1 MEVIEAFLNNFVVKK
16 DTDGKPI
23 THTGMPPYPGK
34 WSIPEKKLNKF
45 YKLISECYAKGAL
58 QIPIVEKMGQYFP
71 FVIDI
76 DLKYKKQITERQYNS
91 DNIEALLEYLWS
103 KLDGCIENAKDKNT
117 VFLME
122 KVKPY
127 PCKKGEFK
135 MKDGIHLG
143 FPDIIIEKSV
153 YKQLISVIQEEDK
166 IKSIFSEGCEVSPDN
181 DTKAI
186 LDSSF
191 SSWQLY
197 GCGKQ
202 GESPY
207 IVTKVYKIADD
218 GYPEELEPDLFNE
231 YYTNAKTIL
240 NQMTMCHIK
249 KDNVSYKDDFMKTLK
264 VKQSSSSSSS
274 SSVSSMI
281 KNDEEDIYGMNY
293 YVDNNNIINPFKL
306 VEEEELKLV
315 KGLVKCLSVE
325 RASDYG
331 SWLRV
336 GAGLH
341 NINRDALLETWQ
353 EFSMKYQSYADGTS
367 KRDCKYKW
375 KSFDNYEGAK
385 RGIASL
391 KREAEL
397 DNQKMYEKVMNESLF
412 TFVDKSVRGG
422 PNADYLVAK
431 VVYERY
437 KDEFI
442 SVNVKDEWFHFN
454 GQRWERTLE
463 GTNLKK
469 KIHNDIYKVYYEYQE
484 HYMKKKDEEI
494 KKLQEEGMDTEEV
507 TMGKSGYGKLLQNIM
522 NIQAKL
528 LQGQYVNGV
537 MKNLRDMF
545 YKKEIMEKFDTD
557 TSLLGFDNGV
567 YDLKNNEFREGRPED
582 YITMS
587 TRVSMPVKAEQMP
600 ISLDNML
607 ESFHNIDVNAFPEM
621 RNYKRFYDDMNDFI
635 DKIVPIPAVK
645 NYTLRFISK
654 CLSGENRDEG
664 FYIWTGTGGNGKS
677 KLIDLMSMCMGD
689 YACNLPIALLTQK
702 RKASGSASPEMA
714 VTKGKRLAVMQEPD
728 VNETLNVGQ
737 MKEITGNDKI
747 SARGLYKEPFEF
759 TPQFKLICMCNDL
772 PHIPSNDDGTWR
784 RLEVVDFVARFV
796 DYQNEVDEGKHRYLK
811 DKGIKNKIPMWVI
824 PFLAIILPHWREY
837 EQRGIDI
844 PDEVKAKTREYR
856 GNNDMVGQW
865 IEQNCVEA
873 DNILATDGI
882 MELAPTD
889 FETLYDNFVEW
900 CQEEEITNRP
910 DRKGVKASLKKWQE
924 KSRHGLSYASKK
936 SEAEG
941 MPNGYE
947 KAMKFNLK
955 IV

>member
-1 MEVIEAFLNNFVVKK
+1 MEVVIAFLNNFIVKK

-45 YKLISECYAKGAL
+45 YKLISECYAKGVL

-76 DLKYKKQITERQYNS
+76 DLKYKKEITERQYNS

-103 KLDGCIENAKDKNT
+103 KIDGCIENAKDKNT

-135 MKDGIHLG
+135 MKDGLHLG

-166 IKSIFSEGCEVSPDN
+166 IKSIFSEGCEVPPDN

-218 GYPEELEPDLFNE
+218 GYPEELEQDLFNE

-240 NQMTMCHIK
+240 NQMTMCYIK
-249 KDNVSYKDDFMKTLK
+249 KDNVSYNDEFLKSFK
-264 VKQSSSSSSS
+264 VKQSSSS

-367 KRDCKYKW
+367 KRCGTLDYRW

-397 DNQKMYEKVMNESLF
+397 DNPNMYKKVMNESLK
-412 TFVDKSVRGG
+412 THVEKSVRSGSD
-422 PNADYLVAK
+422 ADYLVAK

-463 GTNLKK
+463 GTILKN
-469 KIHNDIYKVYYEYQE
+469 KIHNEIYNLYYEYQSYY
-484 HYMKKKDEEI
+484 HDKKQEEI
-494 KKLQEEGMDTEEV
+494 QKLQINGEDPSEV
-507 TMGKSGYGKLLQNIM
+507 MEGKSGYGKLLKNIM
-522 NIQAKL
+522 NIQMKL
-528 LQGQYVNGV
+528 LQGSYVNGV

-587 TRVSMPVKAEQMP
+587 TRVSMPVKPEQMP
-600 ISLDNML
+600 LALDDML
-607 ESFHNIDVNAFPEM
+607 ESFNNIDVNAFPEM

-645 NYTLRFISK
+645 NYTLRFLSK

-677 KLIDLMSMCMGD
+677 KLIDLTSMCMGE

-702 RKASGSASPEMA
+702 RKASGAASPEMA
-714 VTKGKRLAVMQEPD
+714 VTRGKRLAVMQEPD

-747 SARGLYKEPFEF
+747 TARGLYKEPFEF
-759 TPQFKLICMCNDL
+759 TPQFKLVCMCNDL

-784 RLEVVDFVARFV
+784 RLEVVDFIARFV
-796 DYQNEVDEGKHRYLK
+796 DYDHEVDVDKHRYLK
-811 DKGIKNKIPMWVI
+811 DKSIKNKIPMWVI
-824 PFLAIILPHWREY
+824 PFFAIILPHWREY
-837 EQRGIDI
+837 DKHGIDI
-844 PDEVKAKTREYR
+844 PNEVKAKTNAYR
-856 GNNDMVGQW
+856 NNNDLVGQW
-865 IEQNCVEA
+865 IDQNCIEEE
-873 DNILATDGI
+873 NILATDGI

-889 FETLYDNFVEW
+889 FDTLYDNFVEW
-900 CQEEEITNRP
+900 CQEEEVNNRP
-910 DRKGVKASLKKWQE
+910 DKKSVKTALKKWQE
-924 KSRHGLSYASKK
+924 KSRFGLSFGSKK

-947 KAMKFNLK
+947 KAMRFNLK

>member
-1 MEVIEAFLNNFVVKK
+1 M
-16 DTDGKPI
+16 TD
-23 THTGMPPYPGK
+23 
-34 WSIPEKKLNKF
+34 
-45 YKLISECYAKGAL
+45 AA
-58 QIPIVEKMGQYFP
+58 
-71 FVIDI
+71 
-76 DLKYKKQITERQYNS
+76 
-91 DNIEALLEYLWS
+91 A
-103 KLDGCIENAKDKNT
+103 A
-117 VFLME
+117 
-122 KVKPY
+122 
-127 PCKKGEFK
+127 
-135 MKDGIHLG
+135 
-143 FPDIIIEKSV
+143 
-153 YKQLISVIQEEDK
+153 
-166 IKSIFSEGCEVSPDN
+166 SPD
-181 DTKAI
+181 
-186 LDSSF
+186 
-191 SSWQLY
+191 
-197 GCGKQ
+197 
-202 GESPY
+202 
-207 IVTKVYKIADD
+207 
-218 GYPEELEPDLFNE
+218 PDQF
-231 YYTNAKTIL
+231 
-240 NQMTMCHIK
+240 
-249 KDNVSYKDDFMKTLK
+249 
-264 VKQSSSSSSS
+264 
-274 SSVSSMI
+274 
-281 KNDEEDIYGMNY
+281 
-293 YVDNNNIINPFKL
+293 
-306 VEEEELKLV
+306 
-315 KGLVKCLSVE
+315 
-325 RASDYG
+325 
-331 SWLRV
+331 
-336 GAGLH
+336 
-341 NINRDALLETWQ
+341 
-353 EFSMKYQSYADGTS
+353 
-367 KRDCKYKW
+367 
-375 KSFDNYEGAK
+375 
-385 RGIASL
+385 L
-391 KREAEL
+391 KR
-397 DNQKMYEKVMNESLF
+397 
-412 TFVDKSVRGG
+412 
-422 PNADYLVAK
+422 
-431 VVYERY
+431 
-437 KDEFI
+437 
-442 SVNVKDEWFHFN
+442 
-454 GQRWERTLE
+454 
-463 GTNLKK
+463 
-469 KIHNDIYKVYYEYQE
+469 
-484 HYMKKKDEEI
+484 
-494 KKLQEEGMDTEEV
+494 V
-507 TMGKSGYGKLLQNIM
+507 TMKVRVVEGKLLQNSIEH
-522 NIQAKL
+522 IKHETPYRD
-528 LQGQYVNGV
+528 QYVNGV

-567 YDLKNNEFREGRPED
+567 YDLKNNVFREGRPED

-837 EQRGIDI
+837 DQRGIDI

-910 DRKGVKASLKKWQE
+910 DRKGVKAALKKWQE

>member
-1 MEVIEAFLNNFVVKK
+1 MEPLQAFLNNYSVKK

-23 THTGMPPYPGK
+23 THTGMPPFPGR

-45 YKLISECYAKGAL
+45 YKLISQCFENDSLK
-58 QIPIVEKMGQYFP
+58 IPIVEKMGTHFP

-76 DLKYKKQITERQYNS
+76 DLKYKKEFTERQYNS
-91 DNIEALLEYLWS
+91 DNIEKLLEYLWS
-103 KLDGCIENAKDKNT
+103 KIDTCVEEAKDKNT

-122 KVKPY
+122 KSNPY
-127 PCKKGEFK
+127 PCKKGEYK
-135 MKDGIHLG
+135 MKDGIHLS
-143 FPDIIIEKSV
+143 FPDIIIEKSI
-153 YKQLISVIQEEDK
+153 YKKLISIIQSEDK
-166 IKSIFSEGCEVSPDN
+166 IQSIFSEGCDIKPDN
-181 DTKAI
+181 NTKGI

-202 GESPY
+202 GETPY

-218 GYPEELEPDLFNE
+218 GYPEELEQEIFDE
-231 YYTNAKTIL
+231 YYTDMKEIL
-240 NQMTMCHIK
+240 NKMTMCYIK
-249 KDNVSYKDDFMKTLK
+249 KDNVSYKDEFMKTLK
-264 VKQSSSSSSS
+264 VKKSNSSSSSMSGG
-274 SSVSSMI
+274 SSMTN
-281 KNDEEDIYGMNY
+281 NDDIYGLNY
-293 YVDNNNIINPFKL
+293 YVDNNNVINPFKL

-331 SWLRV
+331 SWLRT

-341 NINRDALLETWQ
+341 NINKDALLDTWQ
-353 EFSMKYQSYADGTS
+353 EFSMKYPSYADGSS

-397 DNQKMYEKVMNESLF
+397 DNLKMYEKVMNESLF

-463 GTNLKK
+463 GTNLKN
-469 KIHNDIYKVYYEYQE
+469 KIHNEIYKIYYEYQE

-494 KKLQEEGMDTEEV
+494 KRLQAEGMDTEEV

-582 YITMS
+582 YITM
-587 TRVSMPVKAEQMP
+587 TTKVSMPVKPEQMP

-607 ESFHNIDVNAFPEM
+607 ESFHNSDVNAFPEM
-621 RNYKRFYDDMNDFI
+621 RNYRRFYDDMNDFI
-635 DKIVPIPAVK
+635 DKIVPIPSVK
-645 NYTLRFISK
+645 NYTLRFLSK

-714 VTKGKRLAVMQEPD
+714 ITKGKRLAVMQEPD

-784 RLEVVDFVARFV
+784 RLEVVDFIARFV
-796 DYQNEVDEGKHRYLK
+796 DYQSDVDEDKHRYLK
-811 DKGIKNKIPMWVI
+811 DKSIKNKIPMWVI
-824 PFLAIILPHWREY
+824 PFLAIILPHWRDY
-837 EQRGIDI
+837 DQNGIDI

-856 GNNDMVGQW
+856 GNNDLVGQW
-865 IEQNCVEA
+865 IDQNCEEA
-873 DNILATDGI
+873 ENILATDGV

-900 CQEEEITNRP
+900 CQEEEINNRP
-910 DRKGVKASLKKWQE
+910 DKKGVKAALKKWQE
-924 KSRHGLSYASKK
+924 KSRYGLSYGKK
-936 SEAEG
+936 KTESEG